1 MPDHR
6 DRMLLTLNCGSTS
19 LKFSLFTIE
28 DPSAAS
34 SSYPV
39 RPEYSGEL
47 VNIGESGE
55 MTICDA
61 DGKELLRRFVFA
73 VDHEHAMREMLR
85 WFDERLGASAR
96 IALVGHRIVHGGRR
110 FHEPT
115 LITPGVMQYL
125 KTLIPLAPNHQPVN
139 LLGIELLEQLEPGIP
154 QVACFDTAF
163 HVTRPEVEQRFAL
176 PQNELLESVYSYGF
190 HGLSYEYIAEVMP
203 DYLGN
208 LSAGR
213 VVVAHL
219 GHGVSLCAMKNR
231 RSVATTMTF
240 TPLDGVPSATRC
252 GSIDPGVVLYLQKR
266 GMKNKQISDLLYFK
280 SGLLGVSGISDHITV
295 LLNHSAPEAKLAV
308 DMFVHHTIKAIGSLA
323 AAMHGIDAVIFT
335 GGMGERS
342 DVIRAR
348 ICKGIKWMGVRLDPA
363 ANAEHATRITK
374 KKSPLS
380 AWVIPTDEER
390 MIAHHACMVQ
400 KQQPDFDNG
409 RVERYSDRNT
419 PTD

>member
-1 MPDHR
+1 MEEP
-6 DRMLLTLNCGSTS
+6 DRMLLTLNCGATS
-19 LKFSLFTIE
+19 LKFSLFKIE
-28 DPSAAS
+28 DPAAPS
-34 SSYPV
+34 SDYPV
-39 RPEYSGEL
+39 KPRFSGEL
-47 VNIGESGE
+47 INIGESGE
-55 MTICDA
+55 LKICDS
-61 DGKELLRRFVFA
+61 DGRELHRQFIFA
-73 VDHEHAMREMLR
+73 VDHEQALRVVLR
-85 WFDERLGASAR
+85 WFDEQLGTSAR
-96 IALVGHRIVHGGRR
+96 IALVGHRVVHGGRR

-125 KTLIPLAPNHQPVN
+125 KTLVPLAPNHQSVN
-139 LLGIELLEQLEPGIP
+139 LKGIELLEQLEPGIP

-190 HGLSYEYIAEVMP
+190 HGLSYEFIAEVLP

-219 GHGVSLCAMKNR
+219 GHASSLCAMKNR

-240 TPLDGVPSATRC
+240 TPLDGVPSGTRC

-280 SGLLGVSGISDHITV
+280 SGLLGLSGISDDITV
-295 LLNHSAPEAKLAV
+295 LLKHAAPEARLAI
-308 DMFVHHTIKAIGSLA
+308 DIFVHHTIRAIGSLA
-323 AAMHGIDAVIFT
+323 AAMGGIDALVFT
-335 GGMGERS
+335 GGIGERS
-342 DVIRAR
+342 DAIRAR
-348 ICKGIKWMGVRLDPA
+348 VCNGVKWMGVELDA
-363 ANAEHATRITK
+363 DANAQHASCISK
-374 KKSPLS
+374 KKSAVS

-409 RVERYSDRNT
+409 LTEIYNDRNT
-419 PTD
+419 PTE

>member
-1 MPDHR
+1 MQEP
-6 DRMLLTLNCGSTS
+6 DRMLLTLNCGATS
-19 LKFSLFTIE
+19 LKFSLFKIE
-28 DPSAAS
+28 DPAAPS
-34 SSYPV
+34 SDYPV
-39 RPEYSGEL
+39 KPRFAGEL

-55 MTICDA
+55 LKICDSE
-61 DGKELLRRFVFA
+61 GRELHRRFIFA
-73 VDHEHAMREMLR
+73 VDHEQALRVVLR
-85 WFDERLGASAR
+85 WFDDQLGEAAK
-96 IALVGHRIVHGGRR
+96 IALVGHRVVHGGRR

-125 KTLIPLAPNHQPVN
+125 RTLVPLAPNHQPVN
-139 LLGIELLEQLEPGIP
+139 LKGIELLEQLEPGIP

-190 HGLSYEYIAEVMP
+190 HGLSYEFIAEVLP

-266 GMKNKQISDLLYFK
+266 GMKNKQISDLLYFR
-280 SGLLGVSGISDHITV
+280 SGLLGVSGISDDITV
-295 LLNHSAPEAKLAV
+295 LLKHAAPEAKLAI
-308 DMFVHHTIKAIGSLA
+308 DIFVHHTIRAIGSLA
-323 AAMHGIDAVIFT
+323 AAMGGIDALVFT
-335 GGMGERS
+335 GGIGERA
-342 DVIRAR
+342 DTIRAR
-348 ICKGIKWMGVRLDPA
+348 ICKGVKWMGVRLDA
-363 ANAEHATRITK
+363 EANARHANCITK
-374 KKSPLS
+374 KKSAVS

-390 MIAHHACMVQ
+390 MIAHHACSVQ
-400 KQQPDFDNG
+400 KRQPGYDNG
-409 RVERYSDRNT
+409 MVEVYSDRNT
-419 PTD
+419 PTE